1 MIDYCPRH
9 DSAAPSAPCTCDKA
23 DDEQKEQAP
32 VDHVVMPWLSFEDF
46 DALPGDVVLRR
57 WKLRETGKYRYA
69 LIECW
74 KTKDDYLLGNEFVVI
89 DDGSQSDAGLR
100 AMDYWSR

>member
-1 MIDYCPRH
+1 MESRNDVNKHSASTDC
-9 DSAAPSAPCTCDKA
+9 SAAWRSHD
-23 DDEQKEQAP
+23 
-32 VDHVVMPWLSFEDF
+32 DF

-57 WKLRETGKYRYA
+57 WKARETGRWKYA

-74 KTKDDYLLGNEFVVI
+74 KTIDDYLPEHEFLMI
-89 DDGSQSDAGLR
+89 YDGSESDAGVR